1 MNPAERRSRAFRP
14 NKAGPR
20 GIPCRAFAPIF
31 VLDLTMDLHREC
43 SYAAPPDT
51 VFAMLT
57 NESFIR
63 HRVEKA
69 HALSYDID
77 VRQGDGGGARTTTH
91 QELPA
96 KVPDFVRKFV
106 GEHIRLDEIIDW
118 GPAAPDGSRTGDLKV
133 DIANAPVSMRGKIR
147 LVPDGS
153 STKQIVDADLKASV
167 PIIGKKIEQAAAPA
181 VMAGLDGMED
191 LGRDW
196 LAEKR

>member
-1 MNPAERRSRAFRP
+1 
-14 NKAGPR
+14 
-20 GIPCRAFAPIF
+20 
-31 VLDLTMDLHREC
+31 MDLHREC

-51 VFAMLT
+51 VYAMLT

-77 VRQGDGGGARTTTH
+77 VTDGSGGARTTTH
-91 QELPA
+91 QSLPA

-106 GEHIRLDEIIDW
+106 GERIELDEVIDW
-118 GPAAPDGSRTGDLKV
+118 GAPGPDGSRTGDLKV
-133 DIANAPVSMRGKIR
+133 EIANAPVSMRGKIR
-147 LVPDGS
+147 LVPDAGGS
-153 STKQIVDADLKASV
+153 ATKQIVDADLKASV

-196 LAEKR
+196 LASQR

>member
-1 MNPAERRSRAFRP
+1 MS
-14 NKAGPR
+14 
-20 GIPCRAFAPIF
+20 AFAPIF

-43 SYAAPPDT
+43 SYAAPPDI

-57 NESFIR
+57 NKSFIR

-69 HALSYDID
+69 HALSYEID
-77 VRQGDGGGARTTTH
+77 VRDGDGGGARTTTH

-96 KVPDFVRKFV
+96 NVPDFVRKFV
-106 GEHIRLDEIIDW
+106 GERIELDEVIDW
-118 GPAAPDGSRTGDLKV
+118 GPPGPDGSRTGDLKV
-133 DIANAPVSMRGKIR
+133 EIANAPVSMRGKIR
-147 LVPDGS
+147 LVPDGGGS

-196 LAEKR
+196 LANQR